1 MSGLPPGLDDARR
14 AVLTAVLDH
23 VPFEGWGFA
32 ALQMAA
38 EDLEVDVAEAHLLF
52 PMGTADLVDFYLREG
67 DRDMVAALAN
77 RDLSNL
83 RVRDRIAA
91 AVRTRI
97 EPELAAPEVLR
108 RTATWLSLPR
118 NSFLALRA
126 GYRTVDAM
134 WAAVGDRSTD
144 FNFYTKRALLLGVH
158 SATVLY
164 ALGDKSEDHKN
175 TWAFLDRRIG
185 DVINIQSARGR
196 LDDLLR
202 PIGRN
207 FGRRRPKSAARR

>member
-1 MSGLPPGLDDARR
+1 
-14 AVLTAVLDH
+14 
-23 VPFEGWGFA
+23 
-32 ALQMAA
+32 
-38 EDLEVDVAEAHLLF
+38 
-52 PMGTADLVDFYLREG
+52 
-67 DRDMVAALAN
+67 
-77 RDLSNL
+77 
-83 RVRDRIAA
+83 
-91 AVRTRI
+91 
-97 EPELAAPEVLR
+97 
-108 RTATWLSLPR
+108 
-118 NSFLALRA
+118 
-126 GYRTVDAM
+126 
-134 WAAVGDRSTD
+134 VGDRSTD